1 MSIAIYKKLKDVF
14 FPERG
19 SNHYSRSAAPVE
31 SLLGTHELLSKLAS
45 QIESHAG
52 RAPYPHVAQQL
63 RHIAAEKRDSASKIK
78 SIIENLGEQTNPIAS
93 EPAPGKN
100 HWERLNFDLQN
111 QMMLDDI
118 VFRLESHAGEI
129 PQLAEILQELKVG
142 QKSHRRSLSHLLAI
156 ADPQANQ
163 T

>member
-1 MSIAIYKKLKDVF
+1 MSIQICKKLKNFF
-14 FPERG
+14 FPEPG
-19 SNHYSRSAAPVE
+19 HDNYARSAAPVDG
-31 SLLGTHELLSKLAS
+31 LIGAYELISKLVS
-45 QIESHAG
+45 QIESHAS

-63 RHIAAEKRDSASKIK
+63 RRIAAEKHDSARKIK
-78 SIIENLGEQTNPIAS
+78 SIIENLGEQTTPIAS

-111 QMMLDDI
+111 QMMLDNLLL
-118 VFRLESHAGEI
+118 RLESNAGEI
-129 PQLAEILQELKVG
+129 PQLAEILRELKIG
-142 QKSHRRSLSHLLAI
+142 QKSHRRSLSNLLAL